1 MKKTAALFI
10 VMILSGVMVFVVAQ
24 NKKSTKKVWRYEV
37 PQAPYGYDKGKII
50 LTNDSNVLTGEVEIK
65 SGYIVKMRDVTL
77 VNDTLKG
84 GVYIENEL
92 VRLQGNV
99 KDSIIV
105 GTVDTSMGKM
115 NFRAKKE
122 ASSH

>member
-1 MKKTAALFI
+1 
-10 VMILSGVMVFVVAQ
+10 
-24 NKKSTKKVWRYEV
+24 
-37 PQAPYGYDKGKII
+37 
-50 LTNDSNVLTGEVEIK
+50 
-65 SGYIVKMRDVTL
+65 MRDVTL

>member
-1 MKKTAALFI
+1 M
-10 VMILSGVMVFVVAQ
+10 
-24 NKKSTKKVWRYEV
+24 

-50 LTNDSNVLTGEVEIK
+50 LTNDSNVLTGEVEIN

>member
-24 NKKSTKKVWRYEV
+24 NKKSTKNVWRYEV

-50 LTNDSNVLTGEVEIK
+50 LTNDSNVLTGEVEIN